1 MLVIL
6 RIIFTGLF
14 FYCVVQARDNAEN
27 NLVAGDLNNAFWV
40 GAGVLAAIACAIVW
54 APFIGGKIAGPM
66 TGSMVN
72 SEPIE
77 RPKRLLRIIRWL
89 DKKERSP
96 ALIRFLCFIEG
107 VRVPWLPTA
116 FQIGLTHSKPGSW
129 LEKIYAREVFR
140 FNNVERCMRAFEVL
154 QRHGIDPRPHH
165 NPDVNTALMSLDR
178 GAAPDPSLMQ
188 ISPAPPPSPP
198 KRNERIKIGPS

>member
-6 RIIFTGLF
+6 RIIFTSLF
-14 FYCVVQARDNAEN
+14 FYCVVQARDNAQN
-27 NLVAGDLNNAFWV
+27 NLVAGDMTNAFWV
-40 GAGVLAAIACAIVW
+40 GSGVLVAIACAIVW
-54 APFIGGKIAGPM
+54 APFIGGKIADPM
-66 TGSMVN
+66 TGGMVN
-72 SEPIE
+72 SDPIE
-77 RPKRLLRIIRWL
+77 RPKRLMRLIRWL
-89 DKKERSP
+89 DSKERSP
-96 ALIRFLCFIEG
+96 GLIRLLCFIEG

-116 FQIGLTHSKPGSW
+116 FQIGLNHSKPGSW
-129 LEKIYAREVFR
+129 LEKVYAREVFR

-178 GAAPDPSLMQ
+178 GAADAPSLMQ
-188 ISPAPPPSPP
+188 VAPAPDPAPL

>member
-1 MLVIL
+1 MLILL
-6 RIIFTGLF
+6 RILFTGVF
-14 FYCVVQARDNAEN
+14 IYCTVQARDNAEN

-107 VRVPWLPTA
+107 VRVPCSP
-116 FQIGLTHSKPGSW
+116 Q
-129 LEKIYAREVFR
+129 
-140 FNNVERCMRAFEVL
+140 
-154 QRHGIDPRPHH
+154 
-165 NPDVNTALMSLDR
+165 
-178 GAAPDPSLMQ
+178 PS
-188 ISPAPPPSPP
+188 
-198 KRNERIKIGPS
+198 R

>member
-1 MLVIL
+1 MLLIL

-27 NLVAGDLNNAFWV
+27 NLVAGDMTNAFWV
-40 GAGVLAAIACAIVW
+40 GAGVIVAIVCAATW
-54 APFIGGKIAGPM
+54 APYIGGKVADPMAG
-66 TGSMVN
+66 GMVN

-89 DKKERSP
+89 DAKERSP
-96 ALIRFLCFIEG
+96 GLIRFLCFIEG

-116 FQIGLTHSKPGSW
+116 FKIGLRHAKPGSW
-129 LEKIYAREVFR
+129 LEKVYAREVFR
-140 FNNVERCMRAFEVL
+140 FNNVESCMRAFEVL
-154 QRHGIDPRPHH
+154 QRHGIDPRPHN

-178 GAAPDPSLMQ
+178 GAAPDPSLMHVA
-188 ISPAPPPSPP
+188 PAPPPPP
-198 KRNERIKIGPS
+198 LKRNERIKIGPS